1 MALSFSQ
8 KLSAAR
14 LMVSGVR
21 EFSDDLKKVGFDET
35 KIEEIEKLFNDAQAL
50 DNEQEAL
57 KAKLRLRFR
66 CSERRCALMLDSLA
80 VWLWCDDT
88 PEPSSVSASCI
99 VCVLFEQ
106 AVNGR

>member
-21 EFSDDLKKVGFDET
+21 EFADDLKKVGFDEA

-50 DNEQEAL
+50 DNEQEVL
-57 KAKLRLRFR
+57 KAKLKTCTEKLNKT
-66 CSERRCALMLDSLA
+66 ADSLDA
-80 VWLWCDDT
+80 ALTDVKKTVKYAIPQSNWKAFGISDKK
-88 PEPSSVSASCI
+88 
-99 VCVLFEQ
+99 
-106 AVNGR
+106 